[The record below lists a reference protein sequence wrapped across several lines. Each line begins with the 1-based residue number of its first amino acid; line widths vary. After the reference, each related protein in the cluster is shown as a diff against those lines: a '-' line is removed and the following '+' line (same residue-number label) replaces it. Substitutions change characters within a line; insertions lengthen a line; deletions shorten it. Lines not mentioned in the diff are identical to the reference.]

1 MAEALSLYILAAM
14 PPPTPGPP
22 VPTVRSVLES
32 LDVSGAGR
40 RAQAEA
46 VAEVAYAGRLPL
58 DALQVMR
65 AAGFL
70 PYDVNRPEEES

>member
-1 MAEALSLYILAAM
+1 
-14 PPPTPGPP
+14 
-22 VPTVRSVLES
+22 VLDS

-46 VAEVAYAGRLPL
+46 VAEAAYAGRLSL
-58 DALQVMR
+58 EALQVMR